1 MTRVWKFLRREPW
14 LIAVLVSLLLFG
26 VYSLVEHARA
36 ERYIDAVEEFRQDAS
51 TQATLAVINSIEQ
64 SSASQLCDLTSE
76 ILLLQGYEHSSIAA
90 LQQLE
95 TSISVTPFPEFY
107 SASVLLPRVVEAREL
122 HSEIAVSK
130 IALQKLSQ
138 PSTMLQYCASVAETL
153 SNMWFLRELS
163 TVEGISALQP
173 NQLENYLV
181 RFESAYQQ
189 FKAINRIPDAAGKV
203 HKALNDHF
211 VALGE
216 SLQGNDSNIEQFA
229 SDIEQHIEAV
239 DQTLAAL
246 GEEAAAT
253 RELPEKLQRTAIP
266 LRPQ

>member
-1 MTRVWKFLRREPW
+1 MRTFLRREPW
-14 LIAVLVSLLLFG
+14 LIAVIISFLLFG
-26 VYSLVEHARA
+26 VYSLVEHVRA
-36 ERYIDAVEEFRQDAS
+36 ERYVREVAEFRQQQS
-51 TQATLAVINSIEQ
+51 TRAMLAVVNTIEQ
-64 SSASQLCDLTSE
+64 KSQTQLCDLTTSDT
-76 ILLLQGYEHSSIAA
+76 LTQSYEHTTLDA
-90 LQQLE
+90 LQELSV
-95 TSISVTPFPEFY
+95 SIEQTNSPVFY
-107 SASVLLPRVVEAREL
+107 SAGVYLPSVVEAREL
-122 HSEIAVSK
+122 HGQITAAKVS
-130 IALQKLSQ
+130 LQKLSQ

-181 RFESAYQQ
+181 RFESAYTQ
-189 FKAINRIPDAAGKV
+189 FKAINRVPDAAGKV

-216 SLQGNDSNIEQFA
+216 SLQGDDSNIEQFA